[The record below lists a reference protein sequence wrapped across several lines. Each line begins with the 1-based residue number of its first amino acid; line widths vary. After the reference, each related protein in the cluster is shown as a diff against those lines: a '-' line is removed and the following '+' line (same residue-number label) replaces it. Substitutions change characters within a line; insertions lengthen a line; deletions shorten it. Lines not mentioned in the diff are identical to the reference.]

1 MHIVL
6 YPDPILRQTAEPV
19 VSIDGEL
26 RRVAREMFDTMYGAS
41 GVGLAATQVGLLL
54 RLFVLNL
61 AGEPGD
67 ELVLINPE
75 MLRETGEQIVE
86 EGCLSLPGIT
96 GSIRRPVEVVVRGY
110 DLKGKEVE
118 YECRDLWARAVC
130 HEMDHLEGR
139 LIIDRMGPAARLSN
153 RARLKE
159 LEGEYRSTDSSTRE
173 REAAGIDT
181 GRQAGTDASAPTTN
195 SDS

>member
-1 MHIVL
+1 
-6 YPDPILRQTAEPV
+6 
-19 VSIDGEL
+19 
-26 RRVAREMFDTMYGAS
+26 MFDTMYEAS

-61 AGEPGD
+61 TGEPGD

-75 MLRETGEQIVE
+75 RPHESGEQVVE

-96 GSIRRPVEVVVRGY
+96 GSVRRPAEVVVRGY
-110 DLKGKEVE
+110 DLKGHEVE
-118 YECRDLWARAVC
+118 YECRDLSARAVC

-159 LEGEYRSTDSSTRE
+159 LEEEYRSTDSSTRAW
-173 REAAGIDT
+173 EATGIDT
-181 GRQAGTDASAPTTN
+181 GRRAGTNASAPTTN

>member
-1 MHIVL
+1 MRIVL
-6 YPDPILRQTAEPV
+6 YPDPILRRTAGPV

-61 AGEPGD
+61 TGEPGD
-67 ELVLINPE
+67 ELVFINPE
-75 MLRETGEQIVE
+75 MLRESGEQMVE
-86 EGCLSLPGIT
+86 EGCLSLPGVT

-118 YECRDLWARAVC
+118 YECRDLCARAVC
-130 HEMDHLEGR
+130 HEVDHLEGR

-159 LEGEYRSTDSSTRE
+159 LEEEYRSTDSSTRE
-173 REAAGIDT
+173 WEAAGIDT
-181 GRQAGTDASAPTTN
+181 GRQAGTDASAATTN